1 MECLEEFKMGLDKI
15 VATKKLSFKGQAMNG
30 VEVGVHPAR
39 ARMADRIGSAL
50 QIVREHESKDPVIA
64 GKVVRDWNV
73 FRKIKETDPEVAGML
88 LMDCLQKSL
97 NAPTRV
103 AKELDKLGVKEL
115 TTKSDFPAE
124 VLDTI
129 EKYHLGL
136 QEIETGYQDIFDIR
150 DFTGTKRNG
159 FKIRD
164 VTSGLTFRKVP
175 VGDTLDVY
183 GMSGTEVEITF
194 DRYGG
199 ALGWDKTWFD
209 DEEYWTIDDTA
220 QEFRAKW
227 FKDVAETYYALIEAV
242 AGIDVTWQAAPDAIA
257 SATAGYQVQRDVAT
271 MNLAV
276 FEILDALKTAGMGV
290 SPNETFLLLAPTA
303 LKLRVDRALSSK
315 YSLQNTGMGLTEVA
329 YNIKPIYSQ
338 LLSATDYYWVC
349 LPKRKLKGGNR
360 MNLTVLTDMDILA
373 YTEVTAAWGR
383 YGAGIG
389 ENDQLRKCATA

>member
-1 MECLEEFKMGLDKI
+1 MGLGKKKKS
-15 VATKKLSFKGQAMNG
+15 KKLAFKAQAMNG
-30 VEVGVHPAR
+30 VEITKHPAR
-39 ARMADRIGSAL
+39 NRMADRIGNAL
-50 QIVREHESKDPVIA
+50 QVVREHESKEPVIA

-88 LMDCLQKSL
+88 LMDCLQKFMM
-97 NAPTRV
+97 APV
-103 AKELDKLGVKEL
+103 QIVKELRKRGIHEL

-129 EKYHLGL
+129 EKYHTGL
-136 QEIETGYQDIFDIR
+136 EEIETGYQDIFDVR

-175 VGDTLDVY
+175 VGDTVDVY

-209 DEEYWTIDDTA
+209 DEEFWTIDDTA

-242 AGIDVTWQAAPDAIA
+242 TGQGLTWQLHPDGV
-257 SATAGYQVQRDVAT
+257 ATTTPGYQVGRDIAT

-276 FEILDALKTAGMGV
+276 YNILNDLKTAGMGV
-290 SPNETFLLLAPTA
+290 SPNETFLVLAPTA
-303 LKLRVDRALSSK
+303 LRLRIDRALSSK
-315 YSLQNTGMGLTEVA
+315 YALQNTGMGLTEVA
-329 YNIKPIYSQ
+329 YNLKPIYSQ
-338 LLSATDYYWVC
+338 LLSSTATYYVI

-389 ENDQLRKCATA
+389 ENDQIQVCATA

>member
-1 MECLEEFKMGLDKI
+1 MGLDKK
-15 VATKKLSFKGQAMNG
+15 VGSKKLSFAPAAMNG
-30 VEVGVHPAR
+30 IDISQHPSR
-39 ARMADRIGSAL
+39 SRMAERMTGAM
-50 QIVREHESKDPVIA
+50 QVVRESQGKTPVIA
-64 GKVVRDWNV
+64 GKVVRDWNT

-88 LMDCLQKSL
+88 LMDALQTFMA
-97 NAPTRV
+97 APNKV
-103 AKELDKLGVKEL
+103 AKELNKRGIKEL

-129 EKYHLGL
+129 EKYHIGL
-136 QEIETGYQDIFDIR
+136 QDIEMGYEDIFDVR

-159 FKIRD
+159 FKLRD
-164 VTSGLTFRKVP
+164 VTSGLTYRKVP

-220 QEFRAKW
+220 QEFRSKW
-227 FKDVAETYYALIEAV
+227 YKDVCETYYALIEAV
-242 AGIDVTWQAAPDAIA
+242 ATQDLAWQAAPDAIA
-257 SATAGYQVQRDVAT
+257 AGTAGYQVQRDVAT
-271 MNLAV
+271 MNLAA
-276 FEILDALKTAGMGV
+276 FNILNDLKTAGMGV
-290 SPNETFLLLAPTA
+290 SPNETFLILAPTA
-303 LKLRVDRALSSK
+303 LKLRIDRALSST
-315 YSLQNTGMGLTEVA
+315 YALQNTGMGLTEVA
-329 YNIKPIYSQ
+329 YNLKPIYSQ
-338 LLSATDYYWVC
+338 LLSSTAFYWVI

-360 MNLTVLTDMDILA
+360 MNLTVLTDTDILS

-389 ENDQLRKCATA
+389 ENDQLQKCFTV